1 MKFTT
6 AALLLIGA
14 LLAAATGCRSKKS
27 DDTTFGA
34 STPVALSK
42 SPSTNTSTQMGPQAL
57 PPGTYAPVPTTTP
70 SQAPDTTTING
81 KTVALKSTSSGLRYY
96 DMKVG
101 TGPNPVA
108 GQTVSVQYTGTLLD
122 GTKFDSSYDHGGQP
136 IDFPIG
142 VGQVIPGWDEGVPTM
157 KVGGKRRL
165 VVPANLAYGANPPT
179 SSIPP
184 NSILVFDI
192 ELVAVK

>member
-1 MKFTT
+1 MKLSIP
-6 AALLLIGA
+6 AALLTGA
-14 LLAAATGCRSKKS
+14 LLAAASGCSSKNS
-27 DDTTFGA
+27 GDQASAPAASSNTPAPGA
-34 STPVALSK
+34 
-42 SPSTNTSTQMGPQAL
+42 STQMGPPAL
-57 PPGTYAPVPTTTP
+57 PPGAQAAAPDG
-70 SQAPDTTTING
+70 SQMPDTTVIDG
-81 KTVALKSTSSGLRYY
+81 KTVKLKSTPSGLRYY

-101 TGPNPVA
+101 TGPNPTA

-122 GTKFDSSYDHGGQP
+122 GTKFDSSYDHGGKP

-179 SSIPP
+179 PSIPP